1 MKNVLI
7 TGANSGI
14 GFALAKQLCAKG
26 GVRVFLGARSLEKGT
41 TAIEEIKKEFK
52 DADIV
57 PVVIDVANDES
68 VNSAAKSLAESGP
81 FYAIVNNAG
90 VMSDDPRES
99 INVNAYGVRRVTEAF
114 LPLVQKPGGRIV
126 STGSGSASSYVSGK
140 ISGSISPEERER
152 VLANPSVTWEELAE
166 LMQKELSASFGTAD
180 AQSYP
185 AYGCSKAAMTAYHFI
200 VSRNNPDLVVS
211 TASPGFIATKMTK
224 GMDASKT
231 PEEGTKSLLKLLF
244 EDLGPRAWIYYGSD
258 CLKSPLTFMRNPGEP
273 EFEPETEWWKK

>member
-1 MKNVLI
+1 
-7 TGANSGI
+7 
-14 GFALAKQLCAKG
+14 
-26 GVRVFLGARSLEKGT
+26 
-41 TAIEEIKKEFK
+41 
-52 DADIV
+52 
-57 PVVIDVANDES
+57 
-68 VNSAAKSLAESGP
+68 
-81 FYAIVNNAG
+81 
-90 VMSDDPRES
+90 
-99 INVNAYGVRRVTEAF
+99 
-114 LPLVQKPGGRIV
+114 
-126 STGSGSASSYVSGK
+126 
-140 ISGSISPEERER
+140 
-152 VLANPSVTWEELAE
+152 
-166 LMQKELSASFGTAD
+166 MQKELSASFGTAD